1 MKQLL
6 QIPNS
11 VVMALVLCLP
21 VNLIAIT
28 NANASAD
35 NSLLAEQWELSRS
48 GDALRKIPVINDVV
62 NRWSSK
68 PDQRIELHYPGGEEG
83 ELWVGELRDW
93 LVSLGIPSKYI
104 FVVPGSGVEDVI
116 KLHVV
121 RIGESYK

>member
-1 MKQLL
+1 MKQIL
-6 QIPNS
+6 QTFS
-11 VVMALVLCLP
+11 HLVVAIMLNLP
-21 VNLIAIT
+21 LIAI
-28 NANASAD
+28 ANVDAE

-48 GDALRKIPVINDVV
+48 GDALRNIPVINRVI
-62 NRWSSK
+62 NQWLLK

-93 LVSLGIPSKYI
+93 LVSLGVPSKSI
-104 FVVPGSGVEDVI
+104 SVIPGSGAEDVI

>member
-1 MKQLL
+1 MKRIL
-6 QIPNS
+6 QAFS
-11 VVMALVLCLP
+11 HLVV
-21 VNLIAIT
+21 AIT
-28 NANASAD
+28 LNLPLNAIA

-48 GDALRKIPVINDVV
+48 GDALRKIPVINRVI
-62 NRWSSK
+62 NQWLLK

-93 LVSLGIPSKYI
+93 LVSLGVPSKSI
-104 FVVPGSGVEDVI
+104 SVIPGSGAEDVI